1 MMIRGFTKDR
11 RLWAVWMKW
20 RSIAAVT
27 SKSAMTPSFI
37 GRMATMLP
45 GVRPSI
51 SFASLPTASTLRPP
65 RPSCCT
71 ATTEG
76 SLETIPSPR
85 M

>member
-1 MMIRGFTKDR
+1 MMMRGFTKLF
-11 RLWAVWMKW
+11 RLWAVWMKYL
-20 RSIAAVT
+20 SIAAVT

-51 SFASLPTASTLRPP
+51 SFASLPTARTLRPP
-65 RPSCCT
+65 RASCCT

-76 SLETIPSPR
+76 SFETMPIPR